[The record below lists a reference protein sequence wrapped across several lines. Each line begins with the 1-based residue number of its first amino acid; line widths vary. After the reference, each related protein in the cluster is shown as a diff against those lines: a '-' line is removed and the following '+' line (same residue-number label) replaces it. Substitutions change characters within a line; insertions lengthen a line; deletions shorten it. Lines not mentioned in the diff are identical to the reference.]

1 MSNPCKICGRN
12 TETVPNPVEFNAYTF
27 CSDSCHASYLKS
39 HGISKRNSQYP
50 TEKKNIMQRI
60 GDLPTPLKV
69 VVWLNLILAAISLVQ
84 TLAYLSSV
92 SVSTNIENVFSVLIS
107 ILVVIGIIQAS
118 RLIRIIVLVCSWIAV
133 IMMSLGL
140 VLVLTQIG
148 LQAVMI
154 LLPMSISAV
163 TIWGLSTQRSKAYFG
178 Y

>member
-1 MSNPCKICGRN
+1 
-12 TETVPNPVEFNAYTF
+12 
-27 CSDSCHASYLKS
+27 
-39 HGISKRNSQYP
+39 
-50 TEKKNIMQRI
+50 MQRI